1 MRLKKNTP
9 LKELRACCYVHA
21 VWSRAMKWFVYA
33 VSLDKPFSRS
43 ISFDSEEEAQSLLNE
58 IRQRQPLAKWYLGIG
73 KTEEI

>member
-1 MRLKKNTP
+1 
-9 LKELRACCYVHA
+9 
-21 VWSRAMKWFVYA
+21 MKWFVYA